1 LKPSSI
7 GDLLQPEFTG
17 AHRRVPPRAPINR
30 ELKDRNEIVEMG
42 KRGFLLPGIKKHSR
56 LGSSDSHGR
65 VIEERG
71 KEKEDG
77 NGSVRSE
84 G

>member
-1 LKPSSI
+1 
-7 GDLLQPEFTG
+7 
-17 AHRRVPPRAPINR
+17 
-30 ELKDRNEIVEMG
+30 MG
-42 KRGFLLPGIKKHSR
+42 FQLPGMEKRSR

-65 VIEERG
+65 VTEERG

-77 NGSVRSE
+77 NGGVRTE